1 MPHPADIRVGVQMGL
16 ILMMQF
22 AMHQIGGHHCVPPLP
37 ARLHRP

>member
-1 MPHPADIRVGVQMGL
+1 MGL

-22 AMHQIGGHHCVPPLP
+22 AMHQIGGPVFFPPLP